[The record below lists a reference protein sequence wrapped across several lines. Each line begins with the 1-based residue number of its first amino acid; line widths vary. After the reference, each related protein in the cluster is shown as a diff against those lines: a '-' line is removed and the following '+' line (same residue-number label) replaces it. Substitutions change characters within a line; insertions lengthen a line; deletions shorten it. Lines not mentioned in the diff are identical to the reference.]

1 MNLYLQRLL
10 ALVGLIVL
18 SPVLAL
24 TAASILVFTGGP
36 VIYRAERIGSGRRS
50 FVQLKF
56 RTMINGADQ
65 LLDGELGVPTTT
77 RVTRVGAL
85 LRKSSLDELPQL
97 WNVVRGDMALVGPRP
112 LLPAVADRIPADH
125 RRYSV
130 LPGITG
136 LAQISG
142 RNELLWSKRL
152 HLDAE
157 YAASRSFLL
166 DIEILS
172 KTLAKTA
179 SGSGVSQ
186 DRNSDEVMDI

>member
-1 MNLYLQRLL
+1 MNIHLQRLL
-10 ALVGLIVL
+10 ALGGLIVL

-24 TAASILVFTGGP
+24 TAAAILVFTGGP

-65 LLDGELGVPTTT
+65 LLDGELGAPTAT

-152 HLDAE
+152 QLDAE
-157 YAASRSFLL
+157 YAASRSFLSL
-166 DIEILS
+166 IHI
-172 KTLAKTA
+172 
-179 SGSGVSQ
+179 
-186 DRNSDEVMDI
+186 